1 MGIKTPGL
9 PIASAPGVTERFNKM
24 KILKQSSLMYDIFA
38 RSSSAS
44 FERQASFESA
54 NYNGTSFNQ
63 HAHNNHSFKI
73 INQLNNLNTSS
84 KIIPST
90 SSLASSVVSSN
101 LNTLNFINIVNA
113 QANSNKFK
121 TSFRPPCLFSINL
134 LSSNLA
140 IKSQISP
147 IIQLN
152 YCFNHH
158 NSSLSSS
165 SGLSTLKS
173 GRSCSAATT
182 ANWSSNSNTYINRSK
197 NSTSSLAF
205 LLNRQSS
212 VSTNCPTNA
221 NTSGIGSS
229 VLSDHLQNTPTKS
242 SCSSAQLLSSVLF
255 DTYLEFPEFVQL
267 FRSFYIHM
275 RKDLK
280 EIFDR
285 YAILVN
291 SKDTDDQNVDR
302 TWQSTRKLWKSL
314 VYKDYEQQQQL
325 DANTDVESQ
334 LINHL
339 TTTLTR
345 NNLDDE
351 LQMINSF
358 KNFFN
363 TTMPIT
369 KINSNSI
376 QENKEYNQQLLS
388 QLQNQIIQSN
398 NNRLLYDLIASNSI
412 SPYSV
417 NCSSDLLLLNYFSQ
431 VFLNTNT
438 TSNNLQ
444 QTSNHSSSYSSI
456 PNATATPTNREFY
469 AITLKQFREFV
480 ENEQGEHLK
489 DEELEALIQR
499 HEPNPFYRSRSMF
512 SFVGFAKYLI
522 DKDNYAFENDPD
534 SAQRINVT
542 TSNSKRTSLSNSN
555 KSKVNTQSTN
565 KLIQQQSPTLTKCLS
580 VSSALTSSTGMNIN
594 LAGTKTNDSTFTQL
608 DQIIDPTLPLS
619 GTNSLN
625 YMSYPLSFYYI
636 ASSHNTYLTG
646 HQLKGESSAEIY
658 RTALKSGCRC
668 VELDVWDGDDG
679 WPVVYHGRTLTSK
692 VNFKTVVEVINESAF
707 VTSPYP
713 VILSIENRCSIS
725 QQVKMAQIFIVSI

>member
-1 MGIKTPGL
+1 
-9 PIASAPGVTERFNKM
+9 
-24 KILKQSSLMYDIFA
+24 MYDIFA

-44 FERQASFESA
+44 FERQASCESA
-54 NYNGTSFNQ
+54 TYNTN
-63 HAHNNHSFKI
+63 AHNNNANIKSHSFKI
-73 INQLNNLNTSS
+73 SNQLNNLNTSS

-101 LNTLNFINIVNA
+101 INNY
-113 QANSNKFK
+113 QMMSNQSNNRYKTAFK
-121 TSFRPPCLFSINL
+121 PPCLFSLNL
-134 LSSNLA
+134 SNGLK
-140 IKSQISP
+140 IQISP
-147 IIQLN
+147 VIQVN
-152 YCFNHH
+152 YCLSQHSYQNNH
-158 NSSLSSS
+158 NISMSSS
-165 SGLSTLKS
+165 SGISTLKS

-182 ANWSSNSNTYINRSK
+182 ANWSTTSNNYINRSK

-212 VSTNCPTNA
+212 VCTTCPTNTV
-221 NTSGIGSS
+221 TSGIGSS
-229 VLSDHLQNTPTKS
+229 VNSEQIQTTKS
-242 SCSSAQLLSSVLF
+242 SCNSGQLLSSILF
-255 DTYLEFPEFVQL
+255 DTYLDFPEFVQL
-267 FRSFYIHM
+267 YRSFYIHM

-314 VYKDYEQQQQL
+314 IYKDYEYQQDSSTSNEMQQVN
-325 DANTDVESQ
+325 DSM
-334 LINHL
+334 
-339 TTTLTR
+339 TTLTR
-345 NNLDDE
+345 NNLSEE

-369 KINSNSI
+369 KISSNSV
-376 QENKEYNQQLLS
+376 QENKECQQQLLNH
-388 QLQNQIIQSN
+388 LQNQIMQLN

-431 VFLNTNT
+431 VFPIGQHTHT
-438 TSNNLQ
+438 TSSY
-444 QTSNHSSSYSSI
+444 TSL
-456 PNATATPTNREFY
+456 PATSVASTNREFY
-469 AITLKQFREFV
+469 AITLKQFREFT
-480 ENEQGEHLK
+480 ESEQCEHLK

-499 HEPNPFYRSRSMF
+499 HEPNPFYRSRCMF
-512 SFVGFAKYLI
+512 SFVGFAKYLN
-522 DKDNYAFENDPD
+522 DKDNYAFGNDPD
-534 SAQRINVT
+534 STQKIN
-542 TSNSKRTSLSNSN
+542 SSNLNSKRTSLSNGNKTKVASN
-555 KSKVNTQSTN
+555 A
-565 KLIQQQSPTLTKCLS
+565 KLTQQQSPTLTKCLS
-580 VSSALTSSTGMNIN
+580 VSSALTNSTTLNTN
-594 LAGTKTNDSTFTQL
+594 LTGSKTQDSAITQS
-608 DQIIDPTLPLS
+608 DQIIDANLS
-619 GTNSLN
+619 NSTCLN

-692 VNFKTVVEVINESAF
+692 VSFKTVVEVINESAF

-713 VILSIENRCSIS
+713 VILSIENRCSLN
-725 QQVKMAQIFIVSI
+725 QQVKMAQIFIVNI